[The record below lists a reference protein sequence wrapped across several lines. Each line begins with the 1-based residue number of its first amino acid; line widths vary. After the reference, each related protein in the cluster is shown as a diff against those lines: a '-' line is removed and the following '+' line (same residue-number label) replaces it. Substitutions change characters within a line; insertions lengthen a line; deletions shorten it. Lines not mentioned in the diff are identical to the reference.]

1 MHYLICVCP
10 GETHIVNKT
19 EKAPAL
25 LELYTLKEVDF
36 DHCSIYGTFQI
47 VYDCCEERKVKYQG
61 MEP

>member
-1 MHYLICVCP
+1 MPVAQITV
-10 GETHIVNKT
+10 VNIFDMI
-19 EKAPAL
+19 PAL